1 MMINFLV
8 SSHISSHKKH
18 AEKLIKS
25 LLKCG
30 VKNDQILVVVGG
42 AEFEQT
48 IRKNNITY
56 AYVNHNSYDHTGL
69 IYLLESNNTNPWW
82 WVLHDTTEVGSN
94 FLNLIA
100 KRGCTHDHIAIGD
113 EGWLNMG
120 LFSLKFITECK
131 NYILSLK
138 NCSKLRAILSERV
151 YPKLTESSS
160 YCGRHGFSFLAHRDV
175 YGDGVIRR
183 VIYYPEIDL
192 YKYQSFYI
200 EKKETLEY
208 LRSQELGPK
217 NYLSTSM

>member
-1 MMINFLV
+1 
-8 SSHISSHKKH
+8 
-18 AEKLIKS
+18 
-25 LLKCG
+25 
-30 VKNDQILVVVGG
+30 
-42 AEFEQT
+42 
-48 IRKNNITY
+48 
-56 AYVNHNSYDHTGL
+56 
-69 IYLLESNNTNPWW
+69 
-82 WVLHDTTEVGSN
+82 LHDTTEVGSN